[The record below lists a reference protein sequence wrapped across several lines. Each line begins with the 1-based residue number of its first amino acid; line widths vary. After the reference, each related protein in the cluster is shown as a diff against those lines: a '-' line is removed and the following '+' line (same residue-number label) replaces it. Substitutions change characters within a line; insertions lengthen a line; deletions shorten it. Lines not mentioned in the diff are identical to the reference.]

1 VVTTGY
7 DSAWNDKGTEY
18 LLYVVDT
25 RHGALRFKKPVK
37 VKGRLKYITALK
49 AGVLYVTSHEID
61 VLDPASGKTLND
73 GILRGKKPL
82 VAASRGDGL
91 YAFSTDRGLIYRVDY
106 SSGRITP
113 FSTQPVKLAGKDLAV
128 ALETRGSGLVLLG
141 RQNVVAYGPDG
152 SVKFERHHAAPK
164 RHAVIQALLYAQAA
178 RGAMAS
184 FASGVYAAGF
194 AAAAA
199 ETQDGSIERT
209 VATSLSSGYS
219 ELGEGY
225 AGLAGDYWA
234 AARER
239 FQASASARDF
249 VFMMTRQDNRRIAL
263 AQVSKDTG
271 EIAAFI
277 DLGKDKEPNYQVD
290 DIGNKVFYRTE
301 PSVIVAYEF

>member
-1 VVTTGY
+1 MVCICR
-7 DSAWNDKGTEY
+7 
-18 LLYVVDT
+18 T
-25 RHGALRFKKPVK
+25 RR
-37 VKGRLKYITALK
+37 
-49 AGVLYVTSHEID
+49 S
-61 VLDPASGKTLND
+61 
-73 GILRGKKPL
+73 ILRGKKTL
-82 VAASRGDGL
+82 VAASRDDGL

-106 SSGRITP
+106 ASGRITP

-199 ETQDGSIERT
+199 ETQDGSIERNVT
-209 VATSLSSGYS
+209 TSLSSGYS
-219 ELGEGY
+219 EMGEGY

-239 FQASASARDF
+239 FQASASARD
-249 VFMMTRQDNRRIAL
+249 
-263 AQVSKDTG
+263 
-271 EIAAFI
+271 AASAPPTSSPTNATKAPAI
-277 DLGKDKEPNYQVD
+277 NQRL
-290 DIGNKVFYRTE
+290 R
-301 PSVIVAYEF
+301 PSRSRAFSVRPAW